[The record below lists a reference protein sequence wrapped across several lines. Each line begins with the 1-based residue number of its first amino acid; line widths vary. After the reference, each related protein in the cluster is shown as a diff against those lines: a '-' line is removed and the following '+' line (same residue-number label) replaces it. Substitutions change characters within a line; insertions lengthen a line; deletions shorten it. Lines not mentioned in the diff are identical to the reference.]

1 MAPIFTADVGIT
13 PQVIDDSRLVDL
25 RKALATI
32 ELRVPLGKSYTTPDE
47 VELPLDIDQ
56 LITLIEPYQQW
67 IFEEQVSRFKPAS
80 IGR

>member
-13 PQVIDDSRLVDL
+13 PQVIDDSRLLDL
-25 RKALATI
+25 RKALAAI
-32 ELRVPLGKSYTTPDE
+32 ELRVPLGKAYSTPDE

-67 IFEEQVSRFKPAS
+67 KFEEQVSCF
-80 IGR
+80 